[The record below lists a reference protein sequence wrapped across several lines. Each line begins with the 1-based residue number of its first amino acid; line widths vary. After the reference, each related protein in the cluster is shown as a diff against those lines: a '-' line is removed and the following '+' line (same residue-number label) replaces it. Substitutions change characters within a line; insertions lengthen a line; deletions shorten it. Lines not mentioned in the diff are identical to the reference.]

1 MVVSVVKETI
11 ELPEITTDGSGNA
24 YLTKRINLDSGK
36 RHLLAQVDAF
46 EDACPSVQCDLEI
59 VITPYPAIP
68 TNMAYAPAA
77 AQVNRYPAGGD
88 DSILFKERRQPQPS
102 AISESQV
109 AQFPSAEISALNT
122 STFYTDHVFIN
133 MHFMAAPNTV
143 ISNIAYSFLLVLN
156 DKSVSVMEHSLGVLS
171 EQHDAMCA
179 LIMSNGRM
187 QNNATLRGNVFP
199 MWRYGGI
206 RPEHTIT
213 PAAANTFFLDISS
226 RDAEEMMATTDVRQA
241 VADARQMQAFDAAL
255 GLRRPD
261 WLREFL
267 NAGLEAGAVRANP
280 IPLKYADNGNTRM
293 F

>member
-11 ELPEITTDGSGNA
+11 ELSAVTTDASGNA
-24 YLTKRINLDSGK
+24 YLTKRINLDGGK
-36 RHLLAQVDAF
+36 RHRLVQVDAF
-46 EDACPSVQCDLEI
+46 EDACPSIQCDLEL
-59 VITPYPAIP
+59 VITPYPSIP

-77 AQVNRYPAGGD
+77 AQANRYPSGGD
-88 DSILFKERRQPQPS
+88 DSVLFKERRQPQPS
-102 AISESQV
+102 AISTGQT
-109 AQFPSAEISALNT
+109 AQFPSPEISALNP
-122 STFYTDHVFIN
+122 SQFYTDHVFIN
-133 MHFMAAPNTV
+133 MHFMASPNTQ
-143 ISNIAYSFLLVLN
+143 IENIAYSFLLVLN
-156 DKSVSVMEHSLGVLS
+156 DKSVSALEHSLGVLS

-187 QNNATLRGNVFP
+187 QSNATLRGNVFP

-213 PAAANTFFLDISS
+213 LAAANTFFLDIST
-226 RDAEEMMATTDVRQA
+226 RDAEQMMATTDIRQA
-241 VADARQMQAFDAAL
+241 VADARDMQAFDQAL

-267 NAGLEAGAVRANP
+267 NAGIESGAIRANP

>member
-1 MVVSVVKETI
+1 MAVSVVKETI
-11 ELPEITTDGSGNA
+11 ELPEITTDASGNA
-24 YLTKRINLDSGK
+24 YLTKRINLDGGK

-46 EDACPSVQCDLEI
+46 EDACPNVQCDLEI

-68 TNMAYAPAA
+68 TNMDYAPTANQA
-77 AQVNRYPAGGD
+77 NRYPAGGD
-88 DSILFKERRQPQPS
+88 DSILFKERRQPQPA
-102 AISESQV
+102 AISEGQV
-109 AQFPSAEISALNT
+109 AQFPSAEIAALNT
-122 STFYTDHVFIN
+122 SSFYTDHVFIN

-143 ISNIAYSFLLVLN
+143 ISNIAYSFLLVLK
-156 DKSVSVMEHSLGVLS
+156 DKSVSVLEHSLGVLS
-171 EQHDAMCA
+171 EQHEAMCA

-213 PAAANTFFLDISS
+213 PAAANTFFLDIST
-226 RDAEEMMATTDVRQA
+226 RDAEQMMTTADVRQA

-267 NAGLEAGAVRANP
+267 NAGLEAGPIRANP
-280 IPLKYADNGNTRM
+280 VPLKYADNGNTRM